1 MSGVLFLERGYKT
14 GSKLIKQ
21 QKAGKGGEK
30 GKAAPSS
37 SLLPLISALLG
48 AVVALQ
54 VFIFSLHAY
63 QAILFPYQLDYGEG
77 PILQIAREVA
87 QGRPLYPPVDRP
99 PYLIASYEPAYY
111 LLSALGVKLF
121 GVGFAF
127 GRLLSCLS
135 VVATALFAGLIV
147 WDRTRHRFASFL
159 TFGTILAMPHFM
171 VWATLMRV
179 DALAL
184 AFAVAGFWFFTRGVR
199 WAGLPAFA
207 LAVFTRRTTV
217 AGMGAGF
224 LDYLQRR
231 GWWPAIKTFAMQ
243 LALLA
248 ALLGGGIIITHGGMY
263 RQLALHTATSL
274 GKAWTWQQL
283 WSLLW
288 VPGNPCPLK
297 LWPVYFAITIIAA
310 VWSAF
315 NREAR
320 LLFFWFLFAGVI
332 FLTGGRIGSAHNYL
346 MEPTAVGAMML
357 GMMWAVAS
365 KKKGISQLG
374 LMLIAGALLAQ
385 MVWTTQHLPETFSI
399 LQPRVN
405 PSASQ
410 QVIELIR
417 ATDGP
422 ALVEDTGLSL
432 LAGKEP
438 PLMPFEFTMM
448 ARRGALD
455 PEPIYRAVREGR
467 YDLIVL
473 RFNPF
478 DPIEIG
484 LHKPGEDWK
493 GGRWPEGII
502 AGVQARYRLIEEVGP
517 YFIFAPK

>member
-1 MSGVLFLERGYKT
+1 MTATKK
-14 GSKLIKQ
+14 SKAENKKRQSISALSIV
-21 QKAGKGGEK
+21 
-30 GKAAPSS
+30 
-37 SLLPLISALLG
+37 SALLG
-48 AVVALQ
+48 VVVTVQ
-54 VFIFSLHAY
+54 VLIFFLHAY

-87 QGRPLYPPVDRP
+87 QGCPMYPPVDRP

-159 TFGTILAMPHFM
+159 TFGTILVMPHFM

-184 AFAVAGFWFFTRGVR
+184 AFAVMGFWLFTRGTR

-207 LAVFTRRTTV
+207 LGVFTRRTTV
-217 AGMGAGF
+217 AGMGAVF
-224 LDYLQRR
+224 VDYLQRR
-231 GWWPAIKTFAMQ
+231 GLRPAAKTFALQ
-243 LALLA
+243 LALIA
-248 ALLGGGIIITHGGMY
+248 ALIGGGVIITHGGMY

-274 GKAWTWQQL
+274 GKAWSWQQL

-297 LWPVYFAITIIAA
+297 LWPAYFALAFIAA

-315 NREAR
+315 HREAR
-320 LLFFWFLFAGVI
+320 VLLVWFFFAGVI
-332 FLTGGRIGSAHNYL
+332 FLTGGRIGSAHNYF
-346 MEPTAVGAMML
+346 MEPTAVGAMMF
-357 GMMWAVAS
+357 GMMWAAGS
-365 KKKGISQLG
+365 RKKGIGQIG
-374 LMLIAGALLAQ
+374 LMLMAGALMAQ
-385 MVWTTQHLPETFSI
+385 MVWTSQHLPETFSI
-399 LQPRVN
+399 LQPRVDQV
-405 PSASQ
+405 ASRH
-410 QVIELIR
+410 VIELVK

-422 ALVEDTGLSL
+422 ALVEDTGLTL
-432 LAGKEP
+432 LAGKDP

-455 PEPIYRAVREGR
+455 SEPVYRAVREGH
-467 YDLIVL
+467 YPLIVL

-478 DPIEIG
+478 DPTEIG
-484 LHKPGEDWK
+484 LHKPGDDWK

-502 AGVQARYRLIEEVGP
+502 AGVQTRYRLVEEVGP
-517 YFIFAPK
+517 YFVFVPT